1 MSLYNDLYNRYQ
13 QEANAYAESYGIDPS
28 TAHNGAWDA
37 FRHAYAS
44 GAMSMEYGE
53 TAARIFGD
61 LNEIR
66 GDLTHN
72 QPSYEKNMDKWNNSV
87 GRDIGKDAANSDEV
101 ARRVNDAMKRGDLIT
116 DPWSDARHYDGD
128 SPPGEGN
135 NGNAISDPFKGAQ
148 RFFPRR
154 DPLTLDLDGDGL
166 ETVGFDPSRPIYF
179 DHDLNG
185 VKEGTGWVKS
195 DDGFLVLDR
204 NGNGVID
211 NGAELFGD
219 HTPLSSGGYA
229 ADGFAALVQEDTNV
243 DGKVSALDT
252 NFASLRIWRDLNQNG
267 ISEASELTT
276 LTEQNI
282 AAINVAKTANSQTLA
297 NGNQI
302 ADLGTYVKTD
312 GSTGG
317 LGETHGLADIN
328 LAADTFHRQFTTAI
342 TPTPATAVL
351 PDMRGS
357 GAVRDLREAATQSS
371 ALQTL
376 LAQYS
381 AATTRDA
388 QLVLIDSM
396 LDAWADTSGYAET
409 LDARA
414 GARYIV
420 RYDAFGNVT
429 RSAHLVSGAAP
440 AGSLTADVDNPQLDT
455 TYRNTIASWN
465 QRIHILEAFNGR
477 HFFNLPSEA
486 QAGGGA
492 VMGMGF
498 STTTTGGISGVTI
511 GTLAI
516 NYSQAQLDLLGQ
528 SYNALRESVYNAMLL
543 QTRFKP
549 LIDSIDLTLSA
560 TGNLAFD
567 FSATQLALQTAIAA
581 NAANGISDLIEFS
594 RATQSVLAGAGWNGW
609 TLLENTIRTTP
620 VTPEL
625 QAVYDTF
632 GVKIDGAAGF
642 SSSGTEKADILVG
655 GTAANTL
662 YGNGGKD
669 MLLGGDGND
678 GLYGGNGDD
687 VLAGGAGNDTLNGGA
702 GNDLYL
708 FGRGAGQDSIS
719 YAYDGAAGRVDT
731 VQMASDVASTDVTLT
746 RSGND
751 LVIAINGTTDKLTVG
766 GHFYSDGAGGYQ
778 IDSLAFADGTN
789 WTVADINRIVL
800 QATAG
805 NDTRQGYATA
815 DTLDGLEGN
824 DTLYGGGGNDTLIGG
839 AGNDYLQGDGGAD
852 IYRFSRG
859 SGSDTINNYEYQAA
873 GAVNPVDAIV
883 FDADI
888 APADIVVTR
897 NWYGDLT
904 LAINGS
910 TDKLVVTG
918 YFQNDAATSYAVEEI
933 RFANGTV
940 WNIDTVK
947 AMALVANEAGST
959 LYGFESDDVITG
971 AVGND
976 IIYAR
981 GGNDTVDGNDGND
994 GLYGEAGNDT
1004 LRGGAG
1010 RDYLAGGD
1018 GDDRLDGGVG
1028 DDQLTGDVGADT
1040 YVFARGY
1047 GKDTIN
1053 NYEYLAQG
1061 APNPV
1066 DSIEFAAGI
1075 APADIEAR
1083 RSAWNELVLTIRGTT
1098 DTLTV
1103 SQYFQNDAATPYAV
1117 EQIKFADGT
1126 VWDVATVKARV
1137 LDATDGADVFTG
1149 YATDDTLVG
1158 AGGNDTLNGVGGN
1171 DVLDGGDGNDA
1182 LNGGDGTDT
1191 LRGGAGTDTLYGGND
1206 NDILQGDAG
1215 TDYLY
1220 GEQGN
1225 DTLNGGAGNDV
1236 LNGGEGDDTYEF
1248 GYGDGNDA
1256 VLEQGYFPNGAG
1268 NDTISMRAGV
1278 LAADVKISREGNDV
1292 VLALPGQI
1300 VGQYYIYDSL
1310 RLRSV
1315 LDNDGDNIQKIERV
1329 VFTDGT
1335 VWTLENIKTRLM
1347 GGTEG
1352 NDILYGFATPDSIS
1366 GNSGDDLLFGLAGAD
1381 TLLGGAGNDTL
1392 DGGEGDDFIDG
1403 GAGNDTLKGGAGQ
1416 NLYLLDTG
1424 SGQDNVIRNPFDG
1437 LTATDIVLVPE
1448 AIGLDNVEFI
1458 REGADVLFR
1467 IKGSTDSIRFN
1478 GIMANDGVFATY
1490 SFGFRT
1496 VNGTTALDLNAL
1508 KQAMLN
1514 GGSGNDI
1521 LTGYA
1526 TGDAMTGGAGN
1537 DTLDGVAGND
1547 TLDGGDGNDKLY
1559 GGAGNDVLTGGL
1571 GNDVLDGGADA
1582 DNMAGG
1588 AGDDTYIVD
1597 STSDVVTEAA
1607 GEGLD
1612 TVISAVDFT
1621 LGDTTE
1627 NLFLS
1632 GSAAINGTGNAGAN
1646 LLVGN
1651 VGSNTLSGG
1660 LGNDELDGGAGADT
1674 LQGGAGDDLY
1684 RVDNASDT
1692 VTENAGEGVDTVRA
1706 STSFV
1711 LAANVENLILEE
1723 MGGYIDGT
1731 GNAGSN
1737 HITGNIYANR
1747 LDGGAGADIL
1757 EGGDGDDIYVV
1768 DVATDQI
1775 IETAG
1780 GGFDTVEAGFS
1791 YTLGATLENL
1801 TLTGIANLDA
1811 TGNDGDNQ
1819 INGNSGNNRIDGGL
1833 GADSMAGGAGNDLY
1847 IANEQGDYINESF
1860 DQGIDTIERGYDT
1873 LYILESDVE
1882 NLTLTGTVIHGNG
1895 NDLDNVITGN
1905 AADNS
1910 LLGLG
1915 GNDTLIGGTGN
1926 DALFG
1931 GEGADTLIGGAGD
1944 DYYEIDNTG
1953 DTLIE
1958 AAGEGDDFVRSTVS
1972 FTLGANLE
1980 RLAID
1985 GTDDLYITG
1994 NSLDNGLWGNLG
2006 NNLLTGSTG
2015 NDYLFG
2021 DAGNDTYVFN
2031 RGDGQDSIDNTDLLG
2046 TTDTLRFG
2054 TGIADTDVLAFQSG
2068 TNMFLK
2074 IKGTNDQVGFIDYYG
2089 ANVINGSDVSDHKI
2103 DRVEF
2108 GNGVVWDQ
2116 AMIQT
2121 VVDRANNNNAPTINS
2136 FLPTLQSRADSLFSY
2151 TVAASTITD
2160 PDPWDSITY
2169 SVKMQDGS
2177 AVPSWLTFDAATR
2190 VLSGTPGAGNVG
2202 SFQFI
2207 LWGTDNY
2214 NYSAGEYVT
2223 MNVGAANRAPVL
2235 STALPDQ
2242 TAPQGGA
2249 FSYAFASNA
2258 FTDPDAG
2265 DTLTYSATLADGSPL
2280 PSWLSFNAATRTFS
2294 GTPSTLGAISVRV
2307 TAKDTGNLTIS
2318 DTFDI
2323 TVSVQ
2328 NLTLNGTSG
2337 VDTLNGGA
2345 GNDTLNGL
2353 AGNDTLNG
2361 NAGND
2366 RLDGGTGNDTLRGG
2380 TGDDTYIVDSAT
2392 DVITENLNE
2401 GIDNVQA
2408 SVTTTLAANVENLTL
2423 TGTTAINGTG
2433 NTLDNVLTGNSANN
2447 TLSGGAGNDRLD
2459 GGTGND
2465 TMLGGTGNDTYVVN
2479 VSTDIVTENA
2489 SEGTD
2494 TIESS
2499 VTLTLGNN
2507 VENLTLTGT
2516 TAINGTGNTLNNT
2529 ITGNSADN
2537 TLSGGTGVDTMIG
2550 GAGNDTYVVDNA
2562 LDAVTENL
2570 NEGTDLV
2577 QSSVTYT
2584 LANNVENLILT
2595 GTTALNGTGNTLDNV
2610 LTGNSANNTLTGGA
2624 GNDRLDGG
2632 TGNDT
2637 MLGGTG
2643 NDTYVVNVATDIVTE
2658 NASEGIDTIE
2668 SSVTLTLGNNVENLT
2683 LTGTAAINGTGN
2695 TLDNVLIGNS
2705 AVNTL
2710 TGGAGNDRLDGKAGA
2725 DKMLGGT
2732 GDDTYVVDV
2741 STDVIT
2747 ENASEGTDTV
2757 ETGLTYT
2764 LGANLENLTLT
2775 GTTAVNGTGNTVNN
2789 VLKGNSAVNSL
2800 SGLAGNDTLDGGAGA
2815 DTLTGGTGN
2824 DTYVL
2829 GRGYAADTVVENDAT
2844 VGNTDIA
2851 QFLTGVAADQIWF
2864 QHVGNNLEASII
2876 GTADKLVVK
2885 DWYLG
2890 NAYHVEQFKTTDG
2903 AKTLLDSNVAN
2914 LVNAMASFAPPA
2926 AGQTTLPTNYQT
2938 SLAPVI
2944 AANWQ

>member
-1 MSLYNDLYNRYQ
+1 MGL
-13 QEANAYAESYGIDPS
+13 
-28 TAHNGAWDA
+28 
-37 FRHAYAS
+37 
-44 GAMSMEYGE
+44 
-53 TAARIFGD
+53 GD
-61 LNEIR
+61 LLN
-66 GDLTHN
+66 G
-72 QPSYEKNMDKWNNSV
+72 
-87 GRDIGKDAANSDEV
+87 IGQ
-101 ARRVNDAMKRGDLIT
+101 
-116 DPWSDARHYDGD
+116 
-128 SPPGEGN
+128 
-135 NGNAISDPFKGAQ
+135 AISDFFGGAQ

-166 ETVGFDPSRPIYF
+166 ETVGFDPSHPVYF

-185 VKEGTGWVKS
+185 TKEGTGWVAP

-211 NGAELFGD
+211 NGSELFGD
-219 HTPLSSGGYA
+219 HTPLSGGGYA
-229 ADGFAALVQEDTNV
+229 ADGFAALVQEDTNS
-243 DGKVSALDT
+243 DGKVDSTDT
-252 NFASLRIWRDLNQNG
+252 RFANLRVWRDLNQDG
-267 ISEASELTT
+267 ISQASELTT
-276 LTEQNI
+276 LAEQNI

-328 LAADTFHRQFTTAI
+328 LAADTFHRQFTTSI
-342 TPTPATAVL
+342 PPTPETAAL

-357 GAVRDLREAATQSS
+357 GAVRDLREAATQS
-371 ALQTL
+371 ATLQTL
-376 LAQYS
+376 LTQYS

-388 QLVLIDSM
+388 QLALIDSM
-396 LDAWADTSGYAET
+396 LDAWADSSGMAET

-420 RYDAFGNVT
+420 RYDSFGNTT

-440 AGSLTADVDNPQLDT
+440 AGGLTADVDNPQLDAA
-455 TYRNTIASWN
+455 YRGTIAQWN

-492 VMGMGF
+492 VMGMNF
-498 STTTTGGISGVTI
+498 STATTGGIAGVTL

-528 SYNALRESVYNAMLL
+528 SYDALRESVYNALIL

-549 LIDSIDLTLSA
+549 LVDSIDLTLSA

-567 FSATQLALQTAIAA
+567 FSATQLTLQTSITA
-581 NAANGISDLIEFS
+581 NTANGISDLIEFN
-594 RATQSVLAGAGWNGW
+594 RATQTLLAGLGW
-609 TLLENTIRTTP
+609 TGWSMLETAIRTTP

-625 QAVYDTF
+625 QAVYDSF
-632 GVKIDGAAGF
+632 GVKIDGTAGF
-642 SSSGTEKADILVG
+642 SNSGAEKADILVG
-655 GTAANTL
+655 GAAANTL
-662 YGNGGKD
+662 YGNGGND
-669 MLLGGDGND
+669 ALFGGDGND

-687 VLAGGAGNDTLNGGA
+687 VLAGGTGNDTLNGGA

-708 FGRGAGQDSIS
+708 FGRGAGQDSIN
-719 YAYDGAAGRVDT
+719 YAYDGAVGRVDT
-731 VQMASDVASTDVTLT
+731 VQMSADVASTDVTLT

-751 LVIAINGTTDKLTVG
+751 LVVAINGTPDKLTVG
-766 GHFYSDGAGGYQ
+766 GYFYGDGAGGYQ

-824 DTLYGGGGNDTLIGG
+824 DSLYGGGGNDTLIGG
-839 AGNDYLQGDGGAD
+839 LGNDYLQGDGGAD
-852 IYRFSRG
+852 TYRFSRG
-859 SGSDTINNYEYQAA
+859 GGSDTINNYEYLAA
-873 GAVNPVDAIV
+873 GTANPVDAIV

-904 LAINGS
+904 LGINGT

-933 RFANGTV
+933 RFADGTV
-940 WNIDTVK
+940 WTIDAVK
-947 AMALVANEAGST
+947 ALALVANEAGST
-959 LYGFESDDVITG
+959 LYGFTSDDAITG
-971 AVGND
+971 AAGND
-976 IIYAR
+976 IVYAR
-981 GGNDTVDGNDGND
+981 EGNDTVDGNDGND

-1010 RDYLAGGD
+1010 RDYLVGGD
-1018 GDDRLDGGVG
+1018 GNDTLDGGVG
-1028 DDQLTGDVGADT
+1028 DDQLTGDAGADT

-1047 GKDTIN
+1047 GKDSIN
-1053 NYEYLAQG
+1053 NYEYIANG
-1061 APNPV
+1061 ASNPV
-1066 DSIEFAAGI
+1066 DTIAFAAGI

-1103 SQYFQNDAATPYAV
+1103 SQYFQNDATTPYAV
-1117 EQIKFADGT
+1117 EQITFADGT
-1126 VWDVATVKARV
+1126 VWDIATVKARV

-1158 AGGNDTLNGVGGN
+1158 AGGNDTLSGAGGN
-1171 DVLDGGDGNDA
+1171 DVLNGDDGNDV
-1182 LNGGDGTDT
+1182 LNGGDGFDT
-1191 LRGGAGTDTLYGGND
+1191 LRGGAGADNLYGGNGD
-1206 NDILQGDAG
+1206 DIMQGGDGA
-1215 TDYLY
+1215 DYLL

-1225 DTLNGGAGNDV
+1225 DTLEGGLGNDV
-1236 LNGGEGDDTYEF
+1236 LNGGEGDDTYVF
-1248 GYGDGNDA
+1248 GYGDGTDT

-1278 LAADVKISREGNDV
+1278 LAADVKISRAGNDV
-1292 VLALPGQI
+1292 ILALPGQI
-1300 VGQYYIYDSL
+1300 VGEYYIYDSL
-1310 RLRSV
+1310 RLQSV
-1315 LDNDGDNIQKIERV
+1315 LDNDGDNVQKIERV
-1329 VFTDGT
+1329 VFNDGT
-1335 VWTLENIKTRLM
+1335 IWTLEDIKTRLM

-1366 GNSGDDLLFGLAGAD
+1366 GNGGDDLLFGLAGAD
-1381 TLLGGAGNDTL
+1381 TLLGGAGNDTI
-1392 DGGEGDDFIDG
+1392 DGGDGDDYIDG

-1437 LTATDIVLVPE
+1437 LAATDIVLVPE

-1478 GIMANDGVFATY
+1478 GIMANDGVFASY

-1496 VNGTTALDLNAL
+1496 VNGTTTLDLNAL

-1514 GGSGNDI
+1514 GGTGNDT

-1526 TGDAMTGGAGN
+1526 TDDAMTGGAGD

-1547 TLDGGDGNDKLY
+1547 TLAGGDGNDKLY
-1559 GGAGNDVLTGGL
+1559 GGAGDDTLTGGI
-1571 GNDVLDGGADA
+1571 GNDVLDGGAGA
-1582 DNMAGG
+1582 DNLAGG
-1588 AGDDTYIVD
+1588 MGDDTYVVD
-1597 STSDVVTEAA
+1597 SASDVVTEAA

-1612 TVISAVDFT
+1612 TVVSTVDFT
-1621 LGDTTE
+1621 LGATVE

-1651 VGSNTLSGG
+1651 VAANTLSGG
-1660 LGNDELDGGAGADT
+1660 LGNDELDGGAGVDT
-1674 LQGGAGDDLY
+1674 MLGGSGDDLY
-1684 RVDNASDT
+1684 RVDNSSDV
-1692 VTENAGEGVDTVRA
+1692 VTENAAEGTDTVRA
-1706 STSFV
+1706 SASFT
-1711 LAANVENLILEE
+1711 LSANIENLILEDA
-1723 MGGYIDGT
+1723 GGYIDGT
-1731 GNAGSN
+1731 GNAGAN

-1757 EGGDGDDIYVV
+1757 EGGDGDDTYVI
-1768 DVATDQI
+1768 DSASDQI
-1775 IETAG
+1775 VEGVSG
-1780 GGFDTVEAGFS
+1780 GYDTVESAIT
-1791 YTLGATLENL
+1791 YTLANTLENL
-1801 TLTGIANLDA
+1801 TLTGTANLDA
-1811 TGNDGDNQ
+1811 TGNDGANQ

-1833 GADSMAGGAGNDLY
+1833 GADTMAGGEGNDLY
-1847 IANEQGDYINESF
+1847 IANEQGDSINESF
-1860 DQGIDTIERGYDT
+1860 GQGIDTIERGYDT

-1882 NLTLTGTVIHGNG
+1882 NLVLTGDVVHGNG

-1905 AADNS
+1905 AANNT

-1915 GNDTLIGGTGN
+1915 GNDTLIGGAGD

-1931 GEGADTLIGGAGD
+1931 SEGADTLIGGAGD
-1944 DYYEIDNTG
+1944 DYYEIDDAG
-1953 DTLIE
+1953 DVIVENLN
-1958 AAGEGDDFVRSTVS
+1958 EGDDFVRSTVS
-1972 FTLGANLE
+1972 FTLGDNLE
-1980 RLAID
+1980 RLAVD
-1985 GTDDLYITG
+1985 GFDDLTVTG
-1994 NSLDNGLWGNLG
+1994 NSLNNGLWGNLG
-2006 NNLLTGSTG
+2006 NNILTGGTG

-2021 DAGNDTYVFN
+2021 DAGDDVYVYN

-2046 TTDTLRFG
+2046 ATDTLRFG
-2054 TGIADTDVLAFQSG
+2054 AGIADTDVLAFQYG
-2068 TNMFLK
+2068 TSMFLK
-2074 IKGTNDQVGFIDYYG
+2074 IKGTSDQVGFINYYG
-2089 ANVINGSDVSDHKI
+2089 ANTVNGSEVSDHKI

-2108 GNGVVWDQ
+2108 ANGAVWDQ

-2121 VVDRANNNNAPTINS
+2121 VVDRANNNSAPTINS
-2136 FLPTLQSRADSLFSY
+2136 YLPTLQARADSTFSY
-2151 TVAASTITD
+2151 TVAANTITD

-2169 SVKMQDGS
+2169 SATMSNG
-2177 AVPSWLTFDAATR
+2177 AALPSWLSFDSVTRTF
-2190 VLSGTPGAGNVG
+2190 SGTPTVGNVG
-2202 SFQFI
+2202 SLQFV

-2214 NYSAGEYVT
+2214 NYSAGQYVNL
-2223 MNVGAANRAPVL
+2223 NVGSPNRAPIL

-2242 TAPQGGA
+2242 TAPQGGV
-2249 FSYAFASNA
+2249 FSYTVASNA

-2265 DTLTYSATLADGSPL
+2265 DTLAYSATLADGSAL
-2280 PSWLSFNAATRTFS
+2280 PSWLSFNATTRTFS

-2307 TAKDTGNLTIS
+2307 TAKDTGNLTVS

-2361 NAGND
+2361 GAGND

-2380 TGDDTYIVDSAT
+2380 TGDDTYIVDSTT
-2392 DVITENLNE
+2392 DVVTENLNE
-2401 GIDNVQA
+2401 GLDTVQA
-2408 SVTTTLAANVENLTL
+2408 SVTTTLAANVENLIL

-2433 NTLDNVLTGNSANN
+2433 NA
-2447 TLSGGAGNDRLD
+2447 
-2459 GGTGND
+2459 
-2465 TMLGGTGNDTYVVN
+2465 
-2479 VSTDIVTENA
+2479 
-2489 SEGTD
+2489 
-2494 TIESS
+2494 
-2499 VTLTLGNN
+2499 
-2507 VENLTLTGT
+2507 
-2516 TAINGTGNTLNNT
+2516 
-2529 ITGNSADN
+2529 
-2537 TLSGGTGVDTMIG
+2537 
-2550 GAGNDTYVVDNA
+2550 
-2562 LDAVTENL
+2562 
-2570 NEGTDLV
+2570 
-2577 QSSVTYT
+2577 
-2584 LANNVENLILT
+2584 
-2595 GTTALNGTGNTLDNV
+2595 LDNV

-2637 MLGGTG
+2637 MLGGAGNDTYVVNVSTDIVTENANEGTDTVESSVTLTLANNVENLVLTGTSAISGTGNTLANVLTGNSANNTLSGGTGADTMIGGAGNDTYVVDNAADIVTENLNEGTDLVQSSVTYTLVNNVENLTLTGTTSIHGTGNALDNVLTGNSANNTLTGGAGNDRLNGGTGNDTMIGGTG

-2658 NASEGIDTIE
+2658 NLNEGTDTVE
-2668 SSVTLTLGNNVENLT
+2668 SSVTLTLGNNVENLL
-2683 LTGTAAINGTGN
+2683 LTGTTAINGTGN
-2695 TLDNVLIGNS
+2695 TLDNVLTGNS

-2725 DKMLGGT
+2725 DKMFGGT
-2732 GDDTYVVDV
+2732 GDDTYVVDI
-2741 STDVIT
+2741 STDAIT
-2747 ENASEGTDTV
+2747 ENANEGIDTV

-2764 LGANLENLTLT
+2764 LGTNLENLTLT
-2775 GTTAVNGTGNTVNN
+2775 GTSAVNGTGNTLNN
-2789 VLKGNSAVNSL
+2789 VLKGNSGVNSL
-2800 SGLAGNDTLDGGAGA
+2800 SGLAGNDTLEGLGGA

-2844 VGNTDIA
+2844 AGNTDIA
-2851 QFLTGVAADQIWF
+2851 QFLTGVTADQIWF
-2864 QHVGNNLEASII
+2864 QKVGNNLESSII
-2876 GTADKLVVK
+2876 GTSDKLVIK

-2903 AKTLLDSNVAN
+2903 AKTLTDSNVQN

-2926 AGQTTLPTNYQT
+2926 AGQTTLPTNYQS